1 MNEGRKERKEGRK
14 EGKERRKGTKEGRKG
29 KKEGTNEGT
38 KRAGHPNGYQGM
50 FRGFSFLK
58 CEYSAFER
66 LIGFSVTPLACPGE
80 W

>member
-1 MNEGRKERKEGRK
+1 MKGRKERNEGMNERK
-14 EGKERRKGTKEGRKG
+14 
-29 KKEGTNEGT
+29 EGT